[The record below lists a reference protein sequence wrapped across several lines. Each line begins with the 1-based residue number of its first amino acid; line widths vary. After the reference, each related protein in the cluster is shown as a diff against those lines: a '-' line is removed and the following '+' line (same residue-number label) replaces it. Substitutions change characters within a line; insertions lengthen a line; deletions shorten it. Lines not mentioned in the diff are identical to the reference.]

1 MKLFH
6 GLDEDDADDDAGGD
20 EQSLPSAFLDRL
32 HLKLATSVSQRG
44 IVAQLIHERSH
55 FPGVEPK
62 MQRLGSLLCSC
73 RSKAIR
79 YSRHF
84 VEDLQHGIRGG
95 KASVDNH
102 AWRVATLRGADL
114 DDGRGEEPVHAEQ
127 LVLDQINDCR
137 FIVFLGTANWIK

>member
-32 HLKLATSVSQRG
+32 HAKLATSVSQRG

-62 MQRLGSLLCSC
+62 MQRLGSLAAALKQSATHDILSRISSTASEDEKLLLITTPGELLLCAAPILMMDAA
-73 RSKAIR
+73 RSLFMLSNWFWIR
-79 YSRHF
+79 SMI
-84 VEDLQHGIRGG
+84 V
-95 KASVDNH
+95 ASSSS
-102 AWRVATLRGADL
+102 
-114 DDGRGEEPVHAEQ
+114 
-127 LVLDQINDCR
+127 
-137 FIVFLGTANWIK
+137 